1 VTRCLDVVERI
12 LNLSRGR
19 DDECRSNDPRH
30 NLSVQLL
37 LTPRPVLLHH
47 PVVRVGQQRELQLLL
62 ADELGE
68 FLRWIGGDA
77 DDFKVCLGEDREI
90 VAEVAGLGGAAGRHG
105 RGIGV
110 EQDRTPSEVLQGDL
124 RTSAVVKGERG
135 GPIAGGQRGHGDT
148 LRGPYCQRF
157 AIEHSWLYRRPV
169 RNNFRNVLI
178 GVGAGALVLT
188 GCSSSGDETTAAS
201 ESGDKLLVA
210 TTVSP
215 ITSIASRVG
224 GDCVEIRGIV
234 PEGTNSHT
242 FEPAPSVAA
251 LLSDADVVFINGLKL
266 EDPTLEMAQ
275 ANMRDDAELV
285 ELGTVAL
292 PESEYIYD
300 FSFPE
305 EEGKPN
311 PHLWTDPGFAIEY
324 AAIIRDVLTERAP
337 ECADTFQANFE
348 SFEAQANELADAIR
362 ADQQTVPEGNLKLVT
377 YHDAYAYFADNFGWE
392 VVGALQPS
400 DFSDPTPSEVVTL
413 IEQINAE
420 GVPTIFG
427 SEVFPSDVL
436 EEIANET
443 GVRYEDSLRDDDL
456 PGAPGEE
463 NHSWLGLMQYNFATM
478 IEGLGGQAPNIRA
491 VDITSPIT
499 DTADYPQ

>member
-1 VTRCLDVVERI
+1 
-12 LNLSRGR
+12 
-19 DDECRSNDPRH
+19 
-30 NLSVQLL
+30 
-37 LTPRPVLLHH
+37 
-47 PVVRVGQQRELQLLL
+47 
-62 ADELGE
+62 
-68 FLRWIGGDA
+68 
-77 DDFKVCLGEDREI
+77 
-90 VAEVAGLGGAAGRHG
+90 
-105 RGIGV
+105 
-110 EQDRTPSEVLQGDL
+110 
-124 RTSAVVKGERG
+124 
-135 GPIAGGQRGHGDT
+135 
-148 LRGPYCQRF
+148 
-157 AIEHSWLYRRPV
+157 V
-169 RNNFRNVLI
+169 RNNLRNVLI
-178 GVGAGALVLT
+178 SVGAGALVLS
-188 GCSSSGDETTAAS
+188 GSGD
-201 ESGDKLLVA
+201 GRILVA

-215 ITSIASRVG
+215 ITSITSRVG

-266 EDPTLEMAQ
+266 EDP
-275 ANMRDDAELV
+275 AELV

-311 PHLWTDPGFAIEY
+311 PHLWTDPGYTIEY
-324 AAIIRDVLTERAP
+324 AEIVRDVLTERAP

-348 SFEAQANELADAIR
+348 SFEAQVNELADAIR
-362 ADQQTVPEGNLKLVT
+362 EDQQTVPEGNLKLVT
-377 YHDAYAYFADNFGWE
+377 YHDAYAYFADNYGWE

-400 DFSDPTPSEVVTL
+400 DFADPTPSEVVTL
-413 IEQINAE
+413 IEQIRAE

-427 SEVFPSDVL
+427 SEVFPSNVL

-456 PGAPGEE
+456 PGVPGDE

-478 IEGLGGQAPNIRA
+478 IEGLGGQAPNVRA
-491 VDITSPIT
+491 VDITSPIP